1 MIEQA
6 VIIASGGGV
15 RLGPLTKDRPRAM
28 LPVLGKPIVVRI
40 MDRMRE
46 AGIYKFVV
54 VVGEHEGAVAA
65 YLNTSWVPD
74 AKVQIVL
81 QPTPRGAANAL
92 KCAAGYITGPFLLA
106 TADNLVPSD
115 HVPNLI
121 KRFNEQNADMVLSI
135 VSALVGDVA
144 DLPSVTTEGAKVTS
158 ISSTAPKTRRGLA
171 AFTLHACGKRLLNH
185 LQEGAQNPQN
195 NFELCAAIQGLIASG
210 GKVGYLNA
218 DWHMHLAKELDL
230 LTINKRLLRE
240 GRDTHILS
248 ELPSSVQITPPVR
261 IDPRV
266 SVSPGAKL
274 GPNVYLESGASVGQD
289 AVIWDSMV
297 LSSAAVAANE
307 ILHGQLVSRR
317 ERISELLPEP
327 EITNQEI
334 QDTKPIDQKASD
346 QKPIDQK

>member
-6 VIIASGGGV
+6 IIIAAGGGV

-46 AGIYKFVV
+46 AGIQKFIV

-65 YLNTSWVPD
+65 YLNSSWVPD
-74 AKVQIVL
+74 AKIQIVL
-81 QPTPRGAANAL
+81 QPFPRGTANAL
-92 KCAAGYITGPFLLA
+92 SCAAGYITGPFLLA
-106 TADNLVPSD
+106 TADNLVPAA
-115 HVPNLI
+115 HIAGLI
-121 KRFNEQNADMVLSI
+121 KRFNEQNADLILST
-135 VSALVGDVA
+135 VSASSGDVA
-144 DLPSVTTEGAKVTS
+144 DLPSVTADGTKITA
-158 ISSTAPKTRRGLA
+158 ISPTPAHSRRGLA
-171 AFTLHACGKRLLNH
+171 TFTLHASGKRILNH
-185 LQEGAQNPQN
+185 LDEGSSKTQA
-195 NFELCAAIQGLIASG
+195 NFELCSAIQGLIGSG
-210 GKVGYLNA
+210 GKVGHLTA

-248 ELPSSVQITPPVR
+248 EIPSSVQITPPVR
-261 IDPRV
+261 IDPQV

-274 GPNVYLESGASVGQD
+274 GPNVYLETGASVGQD

-297 LSSAAVAANE
+297 LSNAAIPPKE

-317 ERISELLPEP
+317 ERISELPPEP
-327 EITNQEI
+327 EPTE
-334 QDTKPIDQKASD
+334 PE
-346 QKPIDQK
+346 